1 MKRIF
6 TLSWI
11 LSALLLCP
19 KAEAQH
25 TLQHPDSVLLS
36 SSIEGSSEVRRY
48 RVTTPMEADYA
59 LHYAISSA
67 TLSQSMGENPTEL
80 DALSALMHHFADTL
94 HSVEQIHITGYAS
107 PDGPESLN
115 ASLAKQRAQNFQH
128 YANKQFGIAGK
139 YDVVLNSAIAPWS
152 DVRAKLAASNVAG
165 RDEALKILDGNHTPA
180 EKQAAL
186 KTLPAVWNFLAR
198 EVLPPLR
205 RVEVDVRYKQGE
217 VVTTRVAVAPKPTP
231 TPKPAPTPAPQ
242 ATPKPVVTAQQ
253 TRQADPCCKELL
265 TSETLGIIVAMPGSE
280 VDF

>member
-6 TLSWI
+6 TLSLA
-11 LSALLLCP
+11 LSALSVCP

-25 TLQHPDSVLLS
+25 SLQHPDSVLLS
-36 SSIEGSSEVRRY
+36 SSMEGSDEVRRY
-48 RVTTPMEADYA
+48 RVTKPMEADYA

-67 TLSQSMGENPTEL
+67 ALNQSMGANPTEL
-80 DALSALMHHFADTL
+80 ADLSTLMHHFADTL
-94 HSVEQIHITGYAS
+94 HCVEQIHITGYAS
-107 PDGPESLN
+107 PDGPEQLN
-115 ASLAKQRAQNFQH
+115 ASLAKQRAQNFEH
-128 YANKQFGIAGK
+128 YADKQFGIAGK
-139 YDVVLNSAIAPWS
+139 YDVVVNSAIAPWS
-152 DVRAKLAASNVAG
+152 DVRAKLAASNIAG

-180 EKQAAL
+180 EKQTAL
-186 KTLPAVWNFLAR
+186 KALPAVWHFLAH

-217 VVTTRVAVAPKPTP
+217 VVTTRVAMAPKP

-253 TRQADPCCKELL
+253 PRQADPCCEELL

-280 VDF
+280 VDY

>member
-6 TLSWI
+6 TLSLA
-11 LSALLLCP
+11 LSALSFCP

-25 TLQHPDSVLLS
+25 SLQHPDSVLLS
-36 SSIEGSSEVRRY
+36 TTMEGSSEVRRY

-67 TLSQSMGENPTEL
+67 ALNQSMGANPTEL
-80 DALSALMHHFADTL
+80 ADLSTLMHHFADTL

-107 PDGPESLN
+107 PDGPEQLN
-115 ASLAKQRAQNFQH
+115 ASLAKQRAQNFEH
-128 YANKQFGIAGK
+128 YADKQFGIAGK
-139 YDVVLNSAIAPWS
+139 YDVVVNSAIAPWS
-152 DVRAKLAASNVAG
+152 DVRAKLAASNIAG

-180 EKQAAL
+180 EKQTAL
-186 KTLPAVWNFLAR
+186 KALPAVWHFLAHKA
-198 EVLPPLR
+198 LPPLR

-231 TPKPAPTPAPQ
+231 APASTPTPASQ
-242 ATPKPVVTAQQ
+242 TTPKPVVTAQQ
-253 TRQADPCCKELL
+253 PRQTDPCCEELL

-280 VDF
+280 VDY